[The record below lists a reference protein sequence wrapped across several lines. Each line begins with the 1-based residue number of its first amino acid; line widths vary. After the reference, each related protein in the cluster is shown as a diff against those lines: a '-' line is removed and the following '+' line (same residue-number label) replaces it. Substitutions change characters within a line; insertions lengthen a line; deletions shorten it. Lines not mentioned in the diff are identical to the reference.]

1 MENKRVLEKD
11 YEENK
16 EPSNQFINAFAKHM
30 VCVCRMIYFLMR
42 HPCLSCFNIIS
53 ISTTYIVKR
62 CI

>member
-30 VCVCRMIYFLMR
+30 VCVCRMIYFFDASSLFE
-42 HPCLSCFNIIS
+42 LF
-53 ISTTYIVKR
+53 
-62 CI
+62 